1 MLHLV
6 SGGVTTACAEFEN
19 KRFSEKAITVKVAVN

>member
-6 SGGVTTACAEFEN
+6 SGGVTTACAEPEDR
-19 KRFSEKAITVKVAVN
+19 RFKARVNTVKDVIN